1 MRASV
6 AEHEHHAQPR
16 ALAMTLEQLRV
27 FTAVAERE
35 HVTRAAADL
44 GLTQSATSA
53 AVAALE
59 ARYAT
64 KLFNRIGRRIELT
77 QVGKVFLVEARA
89 VLARAAAAETVLAEL
104 AGLKRG
110 SLSLAA
116 SQTVGNYWLPPLM
129 HRYHDRFPGITLHMS
144 IGNTESVAAAVRDGL
159 ADLGF
164 VEGLVVDPALSVTP
178 VAEDELVLVVS
189 AALPYPKRRS
199 ILPNDLKA
207 MQWIC
212 REKGSATRA
221 LFEDAMTKAGLHLSD
236 LDVLLELPSNEAVI
250 AAVVDGA
257 GAAVLSKLVVAALL
271 ESGSLVALDFDLPK
285 RQFFVLRHQ
294 ERSITQ
300 AERELYNL
308 IESSPQP
315 SRVRTPA
322 QRPKRR

>member
-1 MRASV
+1 
-6 AEHEHHAQPR
+6 
-16 ALAMTLEQLRV
+16 MTLEQLRV
-27 FTAVAERE
+27 FVAVAERE

-44 GLTQSATSA
+44 NLTQSATSA

-77 QVGKVFLVEARA
+77 QAGRLFLVEARA

-110 SLSLAA
+110 SLALAA

-129 HRYHDRFPGITLHMS
+129 NRYHANFPGITLRLT
-144 IGNTESVAAAVRDGL
+144 IGNTETVAAAVREGI

-164 VEGLVVDPALSVTP
+164 VEGPVVDPALSVTP

-189 AALPYPKRRS
+189 AGLQPPKKRAIS
-199 ILPNDLKA
+199 QADLKA
-207 MQWIC
+207 MHWVA
-212 REKGSATRA
+212 RERGSATRA
-221 LFEDAMTKAGLHLSD
+221 LFEDALAKAGLRLSD
-236 LDVLLELPSNEAVI
+236 LDVVLELPSNEAVI
-250 AAVVDGA
+250 AAVEDGA
-257 GAAVLSKLVVAALL
+257 GAAVLSKLVVAGLL
-271 ESGSLVALDFDLPK
+271 ESGSLVAIDFDLPK

-300 AERELYNL
+300 AERELYKL

-315 SRVRTPA
+315 IRRRAPA
-322 QRPKRR
+322 QRRKRH